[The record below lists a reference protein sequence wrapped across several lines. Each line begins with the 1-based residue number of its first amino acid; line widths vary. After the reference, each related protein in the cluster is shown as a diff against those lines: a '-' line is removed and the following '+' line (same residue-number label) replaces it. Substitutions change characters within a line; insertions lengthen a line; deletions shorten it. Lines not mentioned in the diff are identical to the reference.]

1 MDKELAVEKSQ
12 GLGISVVQIVREECE
27 MVLLQR
33 IFNSFMGEKLVFRG
47 GTALRLAYGSPRF
60 SDDLDFTQLR
70 TIELKKFQKWCRE
83 TERDNP
89 YLKLAEAVKKKYT
102 LFAIFKVIDP
112 ALSQTISIK
121 LEISLRKQN
130 WQKEKDY
137 QLIGLKSQ
145 VTPLTVLAQVAS
157 LNWINKEKLSIN
169 PIRIRDVFD
178 LWFIAQKL
186 NKEYQV
192 NFGQFKTHEVKR
204 ELNRLLPL
212 SSRRL
217 IESWL
222 IKK

>member
-1 MDKELAVEKSQ
+1 MENK
-12 GLGISVVQIVREECE
+12 LGISIVQIVREEYE
-27 MVLLQR
+27 MVLLQS
-33 IFNSFMGEKLVFRG
+33 IFNSFMGQKLVFRG

-60 SDDLDFTQLR
+60 SDDLDFSELK
-70 TIELKKFQKWCRE
+70 TIELKKFQKWCQE
-83 TERDNP
+83 MDKDNA

-121 LEISLRKQN
+121 LEISVRKQP

-137 QLIGLKSQ
+137 QLISLKSQ
-145 VTPLTVLAQVAS
+145 VTPLTVLAQAAS
-157 LNWINKEKLSIN
+157 LEWIEKEKLSIQ
-169 PIRIRDVFD
+169 PPRVRDVFD

-186 NKEYQV
+186 NKNYQV
-192 NFGQFKTHEVKR
+192 NFGQFKPQEVKR

-212 SSRRL
+212 GSRRL

>member
-1 MDKELAVEKSQ
+1 MENK
-12 GLGISVVQIVREECE
+12 LGISVVQIVREEYE
-27 MVLLQR
+27 MILLQS
-33 IFNSFMGEKLVFRG
+33 IFNSFMGQELVFRG

-60 SDDLDFTQLR
+60 SDDLDFTQLKA
-70 TIELKKFQKWCRE
+70 IGLKKFQKWCQE
-83 TERDNP
+83 TEKTNP
-89 YLKLAEAVKKKYT
+89 YLKLGEAVKKKYT
-102 LFAIFKVIDP
+102 LFAIFKITDP
-112 ALSQTISIK
+112 ALNQTISIK
-121 LEISLRKQN
+121 VEISVRKQS

-137 QLIGLKSQ
+137 QLISLKSQ

-157 LNWINKEKLSIN
+157 LNWIKKEKLTIN

-186 NKEYQV
+186 NKSYQV
-192 NFGQFKTHEVKR
+192 NFGQFKVQEVKR

-212 SSRRL
+212 NSRRL

>member
-1 MDKELAVEKSQ
+1 MDKELAFEKSRKQ
-12 GLGISVVQIVREECE
+12 GISVVQIVREEYE
-27 MVLLQR
+27 MVLLQN
-33 IFNSFMGEKLVFRG
+33 IFNSFMGQKLIFRG

-70 TIELKKFQKWCRE
+70 TIDLKKFQKWCQE
-83 TERDNP
+83 TEKDNA

-102 LFAIFKVIDP
+102 LFAIFKVTDP
-112 ALSQTISIK
+112 VLSQTISIK
-121 LEISLRKQN
+121 LETSVRKQN
-130 WQKEKDY
+130 WKKEKDY

-157 LNWINKEKLSIN
+157 LSWIKKEKLSID
-169 PIRIRDVFD
+169 PMRIRDIFD

-186 NKEYQV
+186 NKNYQV
-192 NFGQFKTHEVKR
+192 NFGQFKAQEVKR

-212 SSRRL
+212 NSRRL